1 MSEKTNLTGAE
12 FHREELVDLF
22 HVRGSKPLAAA
33 AERSTKNN
41 AAITDQIP
49 HWQRWRQE
57 AQAIKEHTVD
67 NLDKLLIEFER
78 NATARGIEVLWAA
91 DAEEANRMVLEIT
104 EQHNVRSVV
113 KGKSM
118 VSEELGL
125 NEVLEAEGIESL
137 ETDLGEY
144 IIQLAGQR
152 PTHIVTP
159 ALHLS
164 AGEIG
169 QLFADKLDEPLTEEH
184 EALTMIARQKLREKF
199 LAADL
204 GFSGTNFMIADT
216 GGLAIVENEGN
227 VGLSTTVPP
236 VHIALIGM
244 EKIIPSVDHVPLFLN
259 LLTRVG
265 TGQKL
270 TSYTHMVHG
279 PAPGKKMYVII
290 VDNGRSKILADPE
303 SRSSLKCIRC
313 GMCLNVCP
321 VYRRVGGWAYGWVYP
336 GPIGSIIVPHLQG
349 MDNASKLPVASS
361 LCGACEEVCP
371 VRMNIPEQMVYLR
384 HLANEGPERK
394 LNLAERLLW
403 RGWSWAMG
411 GPLRYKLAMT
421 AAGIGS
427 KFVKF
432 LPWKPWLL
440 GAWARGRDIPQSDG
454 PLLRRRMK
462 KLLEEDSESD

>member
-1 MSEKTNLTGAE
+1 MSEKTNLCGAG
-12 FHREELVDLF
+12 FHREELADLF
-22 HVRGSKPLAAA
+22 QVHGSKPLAAA

-41 AAITDQIP
+41 SAITSQIP
-49 HWQRWRQE
+49 HWQRWRRE
-57 AQAIKEHTVD
+57 AEALKAYAVD
-67 NLDKLLIEFER
+67 HLDQLLVEFER

-91 DAEEANRMVLEIT
+91 DAEEANRMILEIV
-104 EQHNVRSVV
+104 EENNVRSVV

-125 NEVLEAEGIESL
+125 NEVLEERGIESL

-169 QLFADKLDEPLTEEH
+169 RLFADKLDEPLTEEH
-184 EALTMIARQKLREKF
+184 EALTMIARKKLREKF

-204 GFSGTNFMIADT
+204 GFSGSNFMIADT
-216 GGLAIVENEGN
+216 GGFAIVENEGN

-244 EKIIPSVDHVPLFLN
+244 EKIIPSVDDLPLFLN

-279 PAPGKKMYVII
+279 PAPGKKVYVII
-290 VDNGRSKILADPE
+290 VDNGRSKILADAE
-303 SRSSLKCIRC
+303 SRSALKCIRC

-349 MDNASKLPVASS
+349 MENARKLPVASS

-371 VRMNIPEQMVYLR
+371 VRMNIPEQLVYLR
-384 HLANEGPERK
+384 HLAAEGPERK
-394 LNLAERLLW
+394 LSLAERLLW

-427 KFVKF
+427 KFAKF

-440 GAWARGRDIPQSDG
+440 GAWARGRDIPKSQG

-462 KLLEEDSESD
+462 KLLEEDD